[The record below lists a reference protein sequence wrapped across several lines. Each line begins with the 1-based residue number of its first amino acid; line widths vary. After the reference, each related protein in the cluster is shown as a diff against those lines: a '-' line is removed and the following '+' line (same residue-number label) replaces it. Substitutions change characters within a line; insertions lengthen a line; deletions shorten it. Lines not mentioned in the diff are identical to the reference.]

1 MSWKFWEKKAEA
13 EGAAGVKVE
22 KLPGPKE
29 IPYPVGKHLVVA
41 MGQDPDWVW
50 QLRGVVRHR
59 PEGKDAFDVRI
70 FSDSDAALQ
79 KVSVKNFNSLDG
91 HADLI
96 LFEGW
101 FDKKTMDV
109 HVEARTKPRAA

>member
-1 MSWKFWEKKAEA
+1 MSWKFWEKKAEVVA
-13 EGAAGVKVE
+13 PAGPNAE

-41 MGQDPDWVW
+41 LNQDPDWVW
-50 QLRGVVRHR
+50 QLKGVVRHR
-59 PEGKDAFDVRI
+59 PEGKDAFDVRVY
-70 FSDSDAALQ
+70 SVNDAVLK
-79 KVSVKNFNSLDG
+79 KVSVKNYTSLDA

-101 FDKKTMDV
+101 FDKKSMEV
-109 HVEARTKPRAA
+109 HVEAKTKPQAA